1 VGCPQGRPTI
11 SATMDGVEETR
22 RARPSRS
29 ASRWLH
35 GRRRLQVAA
44 LAGAPA
50 LWMAVLYAGSLL
62 SLFVTSLYT
71 LSEDGA
77 HIEHTLSADNYREI
91 LDEPVYRD
99 VALRTLKVAVLVTLI
114 DIVLALPIAFYMAK
128 IAKARWRGLL
138 VAAVLVPL
146 WGSYLVKAF
155 AWRSILGKPGGLLD
169 AIWPPLSPGYGQIA
183 LVVVLAYLWLPF
195 MIIPIYAGLERLP
208 DTLLEASSDLGARFG
223 STYRRVVL
231 PMLLPSIVAGSV
243 FTFSLTLGD
252 YIAVGL
258 VGGKTQM
265 IGSIVYSN
273 FASNLPLASAYAVV
287 PVLIMIVYL
296 LSIRRTGAL
305 DNL

>member
-1 VGCPQGRPTI
+1 MGAPGAPTNSQVMNAVTDAT
-11 SATMDGVEETR
+11 SAGGPV
-22 RARPSRS
+22 RS
-29 ASRWLH
+29 LSRWLH
-35 GRRRLQVAA
+35 GKQRVQVAA

-50 LWMAVLYAGSLL
+50 LWMAVLYAGSLFA
-62 SLFVTSLYT
+62 LFVTSLYT

-77 HIEHTLSADNYREI
+77 HIEHTLSFDNYHEI
-91 LDEPVYRD
+91 LTEQVYRD
-99 VALRTLKVAVLVTLI
+99 VAFRTLKIAVLVTVI

-128 IAKARWRGLL
+128 IAKARWRNLL

-155 AWRSILGKPGGLLD
+155 AWRAILGKPGGLFD
-169 AIWPPLSPGYGQIA
+169 WIWPPLAPGYGQVA
-183 LVVVLAYLWLPF
+183 LVIVLAYLWLPF

-208 DTLLEASSDLGARFG
+208 DSLLEASSDLGARFG
-223 STYRRVVL
+223 PTYRRVVF

>member
-1 VGCPQGRPTI
+1 VGAPPL
-11 SATMDGVEETR
+11 SYTMDQDPDTSSPGG
-22 RARPSRS
+22 PGRS
-29 ASRWLH
+29 LSRWLH
-35 GRRRLQVAA
+35 GRRRVQVAA

-62 SLFVTSLYT
+62 ALFVTSLYT

-77 HIEHTLSADNYREI
+77 HIEHTLSFDNYHEI
-91 LDEPVYRD
+91 LSEPVYRD
-99 VALRTLKVAVLVTLI
+99 VAFRTLKIAVLVTVI
-114 DIVLALPIAFYMAK
+114 DVVLALPIAFYMAK

-155 AWRSILGKPGGLLD
+155 AWRAILGKPGGLFD
-169 AIWPPLSPGYGQIA
+169 AIWPPLAPGYGQVA
-183 LVVVLAYLWLPF
+183 LVIVLAYLWLPF

-208 DTLLEASSDLGARFG
+208 DSLLEASSDLGARFG
-223 STYRRVVL
+223 PTYRRVVF

-287 PVLIMIVYL
+287 PVLIMVVYL

-305 DNL
+305 ENL